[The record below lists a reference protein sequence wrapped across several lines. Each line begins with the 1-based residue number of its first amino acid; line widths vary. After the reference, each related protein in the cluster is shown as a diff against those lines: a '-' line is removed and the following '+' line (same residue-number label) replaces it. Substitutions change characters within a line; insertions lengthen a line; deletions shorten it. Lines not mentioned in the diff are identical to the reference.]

1 MVKIDRLL
9 SDVANS
15 IYEHAEQSSHWI
27 AEKIE
32 KPDYDKLTRLAVD
45 YRRNGNKHS
54 LKKFVK
60 KISSRSPV
68 YLGKLIVFNQ
78 NNRES
83 LTAIANCMSQIHD
96 EPVTPEELLDL
107 YTIQK

>member
-9 SDVANS
+9 LDFANS
-15 IYEHAEQSSHWI
+15 IYEHAEQSSHRI

-32 KPDYDKLTRLAVD
+32 KPDYDNLTQLALD
-45 YRRNGNKHS
+45 YRARGNTKS
-54 LKKFVK
+54 LRKFVK

-83 LTAIANCMSQIHD
+83 LTAIANCMSQIYD
-96 EPVTPEELLDL
+96 EVVTPEELLDL
-107 YTIQK
+107 YSTQK